1 METLLIVSVAVNIL
15 FCVLLIIINDSWYK
29 DFSKMNSSW
38 SEIFEEMNNSW
49 SEICKKTDDE
59 WCDML
64 RSYIMEK
71 EDSDER

>member
-1 METLLIVSVAVNIL
+1 MEILLVVSVAVNIL

-29 DFSKMNSSW
+29 DFSKMN
-38 SEIFEEMNNSW
+38 NSW

-64 RSYIMEK
+64 RSYIMKK
-71 EDSDER
+71 EDSDEK

>member
-1 METLLIVSVAVNIL
+1 MEIALIVSVAFNIL

-29 DFSKMNSSW
+29 DFSKMN
-38 SEIFEEMNNSW
+38 NDW